1 MATAQTQNPDA
12 NVHRRTANFRPSLW
26 GDHFLSYSNK
36 SEETIDGL
44 EQVQRLKEEVQRML
58 MSPID
63 SLLEKL
69 ELIDAIQRLGVSY
82 HFEGEIDE
90 VLQQIHRY
98 HYTCD
103 VQESDDALYTIALH
117 FRLLR
122 QQGYNILSVDI
133 FNKFKDNMGNFKES
147 LTNDVKGM
155 LSFYEATHMRVH
167 GEDILDEA
175 LKFTTTHLESMAIN
189 FSHPLATQVSQAL
202 NRPIRKCLPRVEAR
216 QYFSIYQ
223 ENASHN
229 EVLLNFAKLDFN
241 MLQKQHQKELS
252 HISRWWKGIDVAT
265 NLSFARDRVVELYFW
280 SLGVYFEPQYSIARR
295 ILTKTS
301 CMASIIDDIYDAYG
315 THEELELFIDAI
327 KRWDISCID
336 QLPKYMKLC
345 YKVLLDVFEE
355 IEEEMCKDGR
365 LYCVYYAKVAMKK
378 LIQAYFEEAVWLK
391 EKYIPTMEEY
401 MSNALIS
408 CGYLTLG
415 TISFIGMGDIV
426 TKEALEW
433 VIKEPKIVRAASII
447 SRLMDDIVSNEFE
460 QEREHVVSGIEC
472 YMKQYGVSKQEVHD
486 EFRKQIVNAWK
497 DINKD
502 CIRPTEVAVPLLTRV
517 VNLARVM
524 DLLYKDED
532 AYTHLGGVMVE
543 GITSMLVDPVTV

>member
-1 MATAQTQNPDA
+1 MSRQICMATAQSQNPDA
-12 NVHRRTANFRPSLW
+12 NVHRRLANYCPSLW

-36 SEETIDGL
+36 SEETIDDS
-44 EQVQRLKEEVQRML
+44 EQVQGLKEEVRRML
-58 MSPID
+58 MAPID
-63 SLLEKL
+63 NLLEKL
-69 ELIDAIQRLGVSY
+69 ELIDAIQHLGVSY

-90 VLQQIHRY
+90 VLQQIHKY

-122 QQGYNILSVDI
+122 QQGYNILSDI
-133 FNKFKDNMGNFKES
+133 FNKFEDNMGNFKES

-189 FSHPLATQVSQAL
+189 FSPPLATQVSHAL
-202 NRPIRKCLPRVEAR
+202 NRPIQKCLPRVEAR

-280 SLGVYFEPQYSIARR
+280 ILGVYFEPQYSLARR
-295 ILTKTS
+295 ILTKTI

-315 THEELELFIDAI
+315 THEELELFTDAI
-327 KRWDISCID
+327 KS
-336 QLPKYMKLC
+336 
-345 YKVLLDVFEE
+345 VLLDVFEE

-365 LYCVYYAKVAMKK
+365 LYCVYHAKVAMKK
-378 LIQAYFEEAVWLK
+378 LVQAYFEEAVWLR
-391 EKYIPTMEEY
+391 EKYIPTVEEY

-408 CGYLTLG
+408 CGYLTLS

-447 SRLMDDIVSNEFE
+447 NRLMDDIVSNEFE
-460 QEREHVVSGIEC
+460 QERGHVVSGIEC

-497 DINKD
+497 DINKE
-502 CIRPTEVAVPLLTRV
+502 CLGPTEVQVPLLTRV

-543 GITSMLVDPVTV
+543 GITSMLVDPVPV